1 MRAWPG
7 MGDPEKM
14 PMGKSPWVILVQ
26 PTCSL
31 TSLALAQST
40 PLDARAKLTE
50 RFGESLTLAPH
61 PAPHPVSRS
70 PHPQPGA
77 LGWAASCLPHGES
90 GGGMQVGGP
99 CAHIR

>member
-1 MRAWPG
+1 MI
-7 MGDPEKM
+7 
-14 PMGKSPWVILVQ
+14 VVH

-31 TSLALAQST
+31 TSLAPAQST
-40 PLDARAKLTE
+40 PLDARDKPTE
-50 RFGESLTLAPH
+50 RLEESLTLAPH

-90 GGGMQVGGP
+90 GGGTQVGGP
-99 CAHIR
+99 RAHIR